1 MDNENKTT
9 NPQEGEREEEK
20 QELPSASQEG
30 GEQDEES
37 SEVASS
43 EENAPDRPDI
53 TYKNAKDVARG
64 GLLGLFIG
72 LAIIVP
78 GVSGSTVAIIF
89 KLYDK
94 LIYALG
100 NIFKR
105 FAACVKFLLPVV
117 IGAAIGFLLGF
128 FAIQQLM
135 AVAPFTVVGLFAGMM
150 IGAFPAVKD
159 EIKGEKITV
168 PRALLFALGV
178 AIPVAIALGTTFGTE
193 GARPLEGLQ
202 FYHYIIFILIGY
214 VVAVTQVVPGLSA
227 TAILMAFGYFSSI
240 MNSVHLSYWKENP
253 MVLLVYACMV
263 LGFVIGLVT
272 FSKVL
277 DLVFKKARAT
287 AFFMIVGL
295 SLGSLLTLFF
305 NSDIYA
311 VYQTWAAE
319 GVDALDL
326 SLGIVLFVV
335 GAAVAYLFV
344 HYERKKK
351 GLGEK
356 I

>member
-78 GVSGSTVAIIF
+78 GVSGSTMAIIF

-135 AVAPFTVVGLFAGMM
+135 ALVPFTVVGLFAGMT

-159 EIKGEKITV
+159 EIQGEK
-168 PRALLFALGV
+168 
-178 AIPVAIALGTTFGTE
+178 
-193 GARPLEGLQ
+193 
-202 FYHYIIFILIGY
+202 
-214 VVAVTQVVPGLSA
+214 
-227 TAILMAFGYFSSI
+227 
-240 MNSVHLSYWKENP
+240 
-253 MVLLVYACMV
+253 
-263 LGFVIGLVT
+263 
-272 FSKVL
+272 
-277 DLVFKKARAT
+277 
-287 AFFMIVGL
+287 
-295 SLGSLLTLFF
+295 F
-305 NSDIYA
+305 N
-311 VYQTWAAE
+311 
-319 GVDALDL
+319 
-326 SLGIVLFVV
+326 
-335 GAAVAYLFV
+335 
-344 HYERKKK
+344 
-351 GLGEK
+351 
-356 I
+356 

>member
-1 MDNENKTT
+1 MESENKPLNDEEKDPLPANESSRAEDEKTKSV
-9 NPQEGEREEEK
+9 PSKACDGEEE
-20 QELPSASQEG
+20 
-30 GEQDEES
+30 
-37 SEVASS
+37 
-43 EENAPDRPDI
+43 NHPDRPDI

-100 NIFKR
+100 NLFKR
-105 FAACVKFLLPVV
+105 FAACVKFLIPIV
-117 IGAAIGFLLGF
+117 IGAAAGFLLGF

-135 AVAPFTVVGLFAGMM
+135 AVVPFTVVGLFAGMM

-159 EIKGEKITV
+159 EIKGEKANA
-168 PRALLFALGV
+168 PRILLLLLGI

-193 GARPLEGLQ
+193 GARPLEGLE

-214 VVAVTQVVPGLSA
+214 VVAITQVVPGLSA

-240 MNSVHLSYWKENP
+240 MNSVHLFYWKENP
-253 MVLLVYACMV
+253 MVLLVYFCMV
-263 LGFVIGLVT
+263 LGFVLGLIS

-277 DLVFKKARAT
+277 DIIFKKARAT

-311 VYQTWAAE
+311 VYKEWTAS

-326 SLGIVLFVV
+326 SLGLILFVV
-335 GAAVAYLFV
+335 GTIVAYLFV
-344 HYERKKK
+344 KYERSKRKMK
-351 GLGEK
+351 MS
-356 I
+356 

>member
-1 MDNENKTT
+1 MDKEDISQNNENAENGDK
-9 NPQEGEREEEK
+9 NPDVIQKPQAEG
-20 QELPSASQEG
+20 QP
-30 GEQDEES
+30 
-37 SEVASS
+37 
-43 EENAPDRPDI
+43 ENEPDRPDLA
-53 TYKNAKDVARG
+53 YKNAKDVARG
-64 GLLGLFIG
+64 GLLGLFVG

-94 LIYALG
+94 IIYALG
-100 NIFKR
+100 NLFKR
-105 FAACVKFLLPVV
+105 FAACVKFLLPIV
-117 IGAAIGFLLGF
+117 IGAAAGFLLGF

-159 EIKGEKITV
+159 EIKGEK
-168 PRALLFALGV
+168 PNALRVLLMILGV
-178 AIPVAIALGTTFGTE
+178 AIPIAIALGTTFGTE
-193 GARPLEGLQ
+193 GERPLEGLE

-214 VVAVTQVVPGLSA
+214 VVAITQVVPGLSA

-240 MNSVHLSYWKENP
+240 MNSVHLTYWKENP
-253 MVLLVYACMV
+253 MVLLVYFCMV
-263 LGFVIGLVT
+263 LGFAIGLVT

-277 DLVFKKARAT
+277 DAIFKKARAT

-305 NSDIYA
+305 NSDVFA
-311 VYQTWAAE
+311 VYKEWSSS

-326 SLGIVLFVV
+326 SLGIVLFFI
-335 GAAVAYLFV
+335 GAVVAYLFV
-344 HYERKKK
+344 RYERRKKNVI
-351 GLGEK
+351 GGNR
-356 I
+356 